1 VIMSKV
7 KSLHEAV
14 RSGDLQ
20 ALTAL
25 LSEDPSLAN
34 AVSETDARGTYP
46 LHVAAEANQAA
57 AARVLLQHGADV
69 ALLDAENDSIAL
81 CWAAFMGHVEL
92 VEVLLA
98 AGSEPSQR
106 NKNGLTP
113 LGCAIG
119 GTEGKWQRFSKA
131 TLEDWAKA
139 RDIIRAN
146 GGVE

>member
-1 VIMSKV
+1 MSKV
-7 KSLHEAV
+7 QSLHQAV
-14 RSGDLQ
+14 RSGDLTT
-20 ALTAL
+20 LGEL
-25 LSEDPSLAN
+25 LREDPSLAN
-34 AVSETDARGTYP
+34 SVSETDQRGTYP
-46 LHVAAEANQAA
+46 LHVAAEANQAE
-57 AARVLLQHGADV
+57 AARLLLQHGADV
-69 ALLDAENDSIAL
+69 KLLDAENDSIAL

-92 VEVLLA
+92 VELLLG

-131 TLEDWAKA
+131 TLEDWTKA
-139 RDIIRAN
+139 RDVIRAH